1 MKTKDKPRIL
11 IAGAGIGGLT
21 AAASLLKRGFPVRV
35 YEQAAAL
42 GDVGAGIQS
51 SANAVKVLYDL
62 GLKEALE
69 SIVVR
74 PQAFEFR
81 RFDTAELM
89 YRIPLGET
97 HERLNGAPYFHI
109 HRADLHELL
118 ARAVLSQDPDCIT
131 LGAQAVGFE
140 ESADGV
146 ALRLA
151 DGSRAA
157 GDVLVGADGIK
168 SAIRAQILGPTP
180 ASYTGDIAWRAVVPT
195 ASLPPGIMETV
206 STVWCGPK
214 KHAVMY
220 YLRGGKLMNFVGLV
234 EHDYP
239 ENESWTQKR
248 PWADL
253 KADFEGWHPVIQ
265 TVIDA
270 SDHDGCYRYALNDRA
285 PVDNWSTARATL
297 LGDAAHPT
305 LPYLASGAAMAIE
318 DGAVLARCLDAYA
331 DVADALQVYQ
341 DSRMSRSAKVVLES
355 AGNRDLYRIE
365 DEEEMRRAFQQK
377 NMSKSRSEWL
387 FSYDALTVPLDD
399 SRVRE
404 RGRGGP
410 GHARAAGAA

>member
-1 MKTKDKPRIL
+1 MKMKDKPRIL

-21 AAASLLKRGFPVRV
+21 AAASLLKRGFRVHV

-62 GLKEALE
+62 GLKDALE
-69 SIVVR
+69 AIVVR

-118 ARAVLSQDPDCIT
+118 AGAVLALDPDCIT

-140 ESADGV
+140 EGADSV
-146 ALRLA
+146 TLRLA
-151 DGSRAA
+151 DGSRAS

-168 SAIRAQILGPTP
+168 SAVRAQILGPTP
-180 ASYTGDIAWRAVVPT
+180 ASYTGDIAWRAVVPVEC
-195 ASLPPGIMETV
+195 LPPGIMETV

-234 EHDYP
+234 EHAYA

-253 KADFEGWHPVIQ
+253 KADFQGWHPTIQ

-270 SDHDGCYRYALNDRA
+270 TDRDGCYRYALNDRA
-285 PVDNWSTARATL
+285 PVGNWSTGRATL

-318 DGAVLARCLDAYA
+318 DAAVLARCLDTCPR
-331 DVADALQVYQ
+331 VSDALQVYQ
-341 DSRMSRSAKVVLES
+341 DSRMSRTAKVVLES

-365 DEEEMRRAFQQK
+365 DEAEMRRAFQQK

-399 SRVRE
+399 RAV
-404 RGRGGP
+404 RGRGHGGRGDAP
-410 GHARAAGAA
+410 AARTA

>member
-1 MKTKDKPRIL
+1 MDSKPKI
-11 IAGAGIGGLT
+11 IIVGAGIGGLT
-21 AAASLLKRGFPVRV
+21 AAASLLKLGFAVQV
-35 YEQAAAL
+35 YEQASTL
-42 GDVGAGIQS
+42 SEVGAGIQS

-62 GLKEALE
+62 GLAEALE
-69 SIVVR
+69 KIVVR
-74 PQAFEFR
+74 PRAFEFR

-118 ARAVLSQDPDCIT
+118 ARAVLSLDPDCID
-131 LGAQAVGFE
+131 LGVRALGFE
-140 ESADGV
+140 ESADSV
-146 ALRLA
+146 TLQLA
-151 DGSRAA
+151 DGRSAT

-168 SAIRAQILGPTP
+168 SAIRAQILGATP

-195 ASLPPGIMETV
+195 ARLPSGIMETV

-214 KHAVMY
+214 KHVVMY
-220 YLRGGKLMNFVGLV
+220 YLRGGELMNFVGLV
-234 EHDYP
+234 EHAHP

-253 KADFEGWHPVIQ
+253 KADFEGWHPTIQ

-270 SDHDGCYRYALNDRA
+270 IDRDGCYRYALNDRA
-285 PVDNWSTARATL
+285 PVDNWSTGRATL

-318 DGAVLARCLDAYA
+318 DGAVLARCLAA
-331 DVADALQVYQ
+331 CPSVPQALRTYQ
-341 DSRMSRSAKVVLES
+341 DSRMERTARVVRES

-365 DEEEMRRAFQQK
+365 DEEEMRRAFQAM

-387 FSYDALTVPLDD
+387 YSYDPLTVPLAH
-399 SRVRE
+399 R
-404 RGRGGP
+404 
-410 GHARAAGAA
+410 